1 MIQTLTQFNSLFRRD
16 GTIDCI
22 LNHINRSLA
31 ALVNERCDIEMFA
44 GMCEDVFGNRPGR
57 LSEDIRKD
65 IMKLRRYLKSNI
77 PVERIRGVANARQ
90 GWYRRAKL
98 PIVNFLI
105 TPDILAVDNKKENR
119 PGLIDPLKYYL
130 RNT

>member
-1 MIQTLTQFNSLFRRD
+1 MKKWLKEEFGPWLRHKVRVI
-16 GTIDCI
+16 I
-22 LNHINRSLA
+22 LKQWK
-31 ALVNERCDIEMFA
+31 
-44 GMCEDVFGNRPGR
+44 RPKAIYMN
-57 LSEDIRKD
+57 L
-65 IMKLRRYLKSNI
+65 MKLRKYLKSNI

-105 TPDILAVDNKKENR
+105 SPDILAMNNKKENR